1 MYEFSGNLPLNSP
14 TYVEREADEN
24 LYKALISGKFCY
36 VLSPRQT
43 GKSSLKV
50 RTMQRLETEG
60 FDCID
65 IDLNMIGKD
74 ITIDQWYATVID
86 RLATRINPPDF
97 NVTSWCNLY
106 REQSAVYRLRKFIE
120 EKLVP
125 HPNKIVIFVDEI
137 DSVLSNSL
145 KGKLDDF
152 FALIRSCSNQGAS
165 QPEFKRITFV
175 LLGVATI
182 SELIADPKITS
193 FNIGTAIELKR
204 FHLDEARP
212 LLQGLEGRVSNPQA
226 VLQEVLAW
234 TGGQPFLTQ
243 KLCALIT
250 DGMEASG
257 VEQLVK
263 QQIVQ
268 NWESQDNPEHLRTIH
283 ARIVPGGIVHT
294 LSSLQSVDRLLR
306 LYEQILDND
315 EIPADDSYEQQ
326 ELLLSGLVVKQD
338 SKLRVYNPIYRIIF
352 NFQWLKQ
359 QLRAVE
365 TQISNQLQNQRP
377 YQQEITQWLA
387 NNRPDSK
394 LLRGQKLTKA
404 REWYEG
410 KTLSPEDNDFIT
422 ASIQLKERNSQRQLI
437 STIGVS
443 LVGVVLVVGGSY
455 WHIKDVNDQL
465 SSEGERTLFKGIENS
480 NRDKGIEAFKKPNYE
495 EAYRFFEKA
504 RIADRKDPEVEIY
517 FNNAKALKEE
527 KSGNKE
533 KKELVTLAVVLPLDS
548 KDEIAQEILRGVA
561 QAQYKFND
569 KKQGRFLKI
578 LIAKDENDPNKAKE
592 VAKKLVEDQDIMG
605 VIGHNTSKVTE
616 AALLEYQKGKLAII
630 SPTSTSTELT
640 SNNINSLKC
649 CYNANPQAT
658 SELNSILRG
667 YCCTILE
674 NWYKL
679 TNAKPESQ
687 VFFRT
692 VPNDTE
698 TAEKLAIY
706 AKKYTKVGICNNP
719 NSTYSLSLT
728 KAFEGSFAKEG
739 GQVVG
744 DPIDLTY
751 PALDAS
757 GVVATMLNNQA
768 NASVL
773 LPDTESIS
781 VAIEIASA
789 QEKLSQSGT
798 KKLQLLGGDAL
809 YNPQIFD
816 GGEAVEGLVLAVPW
830 FRDQKNSKTFAAQAK
845 ERWEANVSWR
855 TATSYDATQALIKA
869 LPVAQ
874 KPSRDAVLKKLKS
887 INLVPNET
895 SGNPLSFVNGER
907 QGQKPVLVK
916 VFKGSNGLDFKLE
929 NE

>member
-1 MYEFSGNLPLNSP
+1 MYELSGNLPLNSP
-14 TYVEREADEN
+14 TYVEREADES
-24 LYKALISGKFCY
+24 LYKALISGNFCY

-50 RTMQRLETEG
+50 RTIQRLETQG

-145 KGKLDDF
+145 NGKLDDF

-193 FNIGTAIELKR
+193 FNIGTAIELNG
-204 FHLDEARP
+204 FHLEEAEP
-212 LLQGLEGRVSNPQA
+212 LLRELEKKVSNPQA
-226 VLQEVLAW
+226 VLKEVLAW

-243 KLCALIT
+243 KLCKLIT
-250 DGMEASG
+250 NGMEASG
-257 VEQLVK
+257 VEQLV
-263 QQIVQ
+263 QQRIVQ
-268 NWESQDNPEHLRTIH
+268 NWEDQDDTYHLRTIRH
-283 ARIVPGGIVHT
+283 RIINSF
-294 LSSLQSVDRLLR
+294 SSPQSGLLLG
-306 LYEQILDND
+306 LYQQILQNKEIIADASD
-315 EIPADDSYEQQ
+315 EHQ
-326 ELLLSGLVVKQD
+326 ELLLSGLIVKQD
-338 SKLRVYNPIYRIIF
+338 KKLKVYNPIYQLIF
-352 NFQWLKQ
+352 NLKW
-359 QLRAVE
+359 VE
-365 TQISNQLQNQRP
+365 NQLLDRRP

-387 NNRPDSK
+387 NHRPPSK
-394 LLRGQKLTKA
+394 LLRGKKLNEALT
-404 REWYEG
+404 WLEG
-410 KTLSPEDNDFIT
+410 KTLTSQDEEFIN
-422 ASIQLKERNSQRQLI
+422 ASLKWKKEKNRKLW
-437 STIGVS
+437 IGSVIFLLV
-443 LVGVVLVVGGSY
+443 LVGTGGFGY
-455 WHIKDVNDQL
+455 WVWRHIQDVNELL
-465 SSEGERTLFKGIENS
+465 SSEGERTLFKGIENA
-480 NRDKGIEAFKKPNYE
+480 NRDKGIEAFNKPNYE

-533 KKELVTLAVVLPLDS
+533 KKELVTLAVVVPLDS

-569 KKQGRFLKI
+569 KKQNRFLKI
-578 LIAKDENDPNKAKE
+578 LIAKDGNDPKKAEE
-592 VAKKLVEDQDIMG
+592 VAKKLIKNQDIMG

-616 AALLEYQKGKLAII
+616 AALPEYQKGKLAII
-630 SPTSTSTELT
+630 SPTSTSTTLI
-640 SNNINSLKC
+640 S
-649 CYNANPQAT
+649 
-658 SELNSILRG
+658 
-667 YCCTILE
+667 
-674 NWYKL
+674 
-679 TNAKPESQ
+679 AKPESQ

-698 TAEKLAIY
+698 TAKKLASY
-706 AKKYTKVGICNNP
+706 AINNNYKKVGICNNP
-719 NSTYSLSLT
+719 KSTYSGSIT
-728 KAFEGSFAKEG
+728 KAFKDSFEKEG
-739 GQVVG
+739 REVVG

-773 LPDTESIS
+773 LPDTERIS

-809 YNPQIFD
+809 YNPQILE
-816 GGEAVEGLVLAVPW
+816 GGKAVEGLVLAVPW
-830 FRDQKNSKTFAAQAK
+830 FRDQKNSKTFAAEAK
-845 ERWEANVSWR
+845 ERWKGNVSWR

-874 KPSRDAVLKKLKS
+874 KPSRDAVLKNLKS
-887 INLVPNET
+887 INLTANET
-895 SGNPLSFVNGER
+895 SGSPLRFVNGER
-907 QGQKPVLVK
+907 QGQEPVLVK
-916 VFKGSNGLDFKLE
+916 VFRGSNGLDFKLE

>member
-24 LYKALISGKFCY
+24 LYKALISGKFCC

-50 RTMQRLETEG
+50 RTIQRLETEG

-86 RLATRINPPDF
+86 CLATRINPPDF

-193 FNIGTAIELKR
+193 FNIGTAIELKG
-204 FHLDEARP
+204 FHLDEAQP

-226 VLQEVLAW
+226 VLKEVLAW

-257 VEQLVK
+257 VEQLV
-263 QQIVQ
+263 QQRIIE
-268 NWESQDNPEHLRTIH
+268 NWESQDSSEHLRTIR
-283 ARIVPGGIVHT
+283 ARIVRGDSVDK
-294 LSSLQSVDRLLR
+294 LSSLQSVERLLR

-326 ELLLSGLVVKQD
+326 KLLLSGLVVKQD
-338 SKLRVYNPIYRIIF
+338 SKLILYNPIYRIIF
-352 NFQWLKQ
+352 NFPWLKK
-359 QLRAVE
+359 QLRLVE
-365 TQISNQLQNQRP
+365 TQISNQLHNQRP
-377 YQQEITQWLA
+377 YQHEITQWLA
-387 NNRPDSK
+387 NNRPESK
-394 LLRGQKLTKA
+394 LLRGKKLTKA

-422 ASIQLKERNSQRQLI
+422 KSIQLKERKSQRQLI
-437 STIGVS
+437 STMGVS
-443 LVGVVLVVGGSY
+443 LLGVLLVAGGSY
-455 WHIKDVNDQL
+455 LHIKDVNDKL
-465 SSEGERTLFKGIENS
+465 VSEGKRTLFKGIENS
-480 NRDKGIEAFKKPNYE
+480 NRDQGIEAFKKDNYE

-504 RIADRKDPEVEIY
+504 RIADRKDPEIEIY
-517 FNNAKALKEE
+517 FNNAKALKEQ

-533 KKELVTLAVVLPLDS
+533 KKELVTLAVVVPLDS

-569 KKQGRFLKI
+569 KKQNRFLKI
-578 LIAKDENDPNKAKE
+578 LIAKDGNDPNKAKE
-592 VAKKLVEDQDIMG
+592 VAKKLIKNPDIMG

-616 AALLEYQKGKLAII
+616 AALPEYQKGKLAII
-630 SPTSTSTELT
+630 SPTSTSTTLT
-640 SNNINSLKC
+640 S
-649 CYNANPQAT
+649 A
-658 SELNSILRG
+658 E
-667 YCCTILE
+667 
-674 NWYKL
+674 
-679 TNAKPESQ
+679 PESQ

-719 NSTYSLSLT
+719 NSTYSRSLT
-728 KAFEGSFAKEG
+728 DAFTKSFEKEG
-739 GQVVG
+739 RQVVG
-744 DPIDLTY
+744 DTIDLTY

-773 LPDTESIS
+773 LPDTERIS

-809 YNPQIFD
+809 YNPQTLE
-816 GGEAVEGLVLAVPW
+816 GGKAVEGLVLAVPW
-830 FRDQKNSKTFAAQAK
+830 FRDQKNSKTFAAEAK
-845 ERWEANVSWR
+845 ERWEGNVSWR
-855 TATSYDATQALIKA
+855 TASSYDATQALIKA

-874 KPSRDAVLKKLKS
+874 KPSRDAVLTNLKS
-887 INLVPNET
+887 INLAANET
-895 SGNPLSFVNGER
+895 SGNPLRFVNGER

-929 NE
+929 KE

>member
-14 TYVEREADEN
+14 TYVEREADES
-24 LYKALISGKFCY
+24 LYQALRSGKFCC

-50 RTMQRLETEG
+50 RTIQRLETEG

-86 RLATRINPPDF
+86 CLATRINPPDF

-120 EKLVP
+120 EKLIP

-152 FALIRSCSNQGAS
+152 FALIRSCFNQGAS
-165 QPEFKRITFV
+165 QPEFRRITFV

-182 SELIADPKITS
+182 SDLIADPEITS
-193 FNIGTAIELKR
+193 FNIATVIELKG
-204 FHLDEARP
+204 FHLDEARRP
-212 LLQGLEGRVSNPQA
+212 LLPGLEGRVSNPQA

-243 KLCALIT
+243 RLCALIT

-257 VEQLVK
+257 VEELVK

-268 NWESQDNPEHLRTIH
+268 NWESQGSSEHLRNIRD
-283 ARIVPGGIVHT
+283 RIVRGDSVDK
-294 LSSLQSVDRLLR
+294 LSSLQSVERLLR

-326 ELLLSGLVVKQD
+326 KLLLSGLVVKQD

-352 NFQWLKQ
+352 NYQWLKK
-359 QLRAVE
+359 QLKSVE

-377 YQQEITQWLA
+377 YQHEITQWLA

-394 LLRGQKLTKA
+394 LLCGEKLTKA

-410 KTLSPEDNDFIT
+410 KTLSPEDNDFIMK
-422 ASIQLKERNSQRQLI
+422 SIELKERKIQDQLISTIRKSRGQWI

-443 LVGVVLVVGGSY
+443 LVGVVLVVGGSW

-480 NRDKGIEAFKKPNYE
+480 NRDKGIEAFKKHNYE

-504 RIADRKDPEVEIY
+504 TKADRKDPEIEIY

-533 KKELVTLAVVLPLDS
+533 KKELVTLAVVVPLDT

-569 KKQGRFLKI
+569 QKQNRFLKI
-578 LIAKDENDPNKAKE
+578 LIAKDGNDPNKAKE
-592 VAKKLVEDQDIMG
+592 VAKKLIENQDIMG

-616 AALLEYQKGKLAII
+616 AALPEYQKGKLAII
-630 SPTSTSTELT
+630 SPTSTSTTLPTTTLT
-640 SNNINSLKC
+640 S
-649 CYNANPQAT
+649 A
-658 SELNSILRG
+658 E
-667 YCCTILE
+667 
-674 NWYKL
+674 
-679 TNAKPESQ
+679 PESQ

-698 TAEKLAIY
+698 TAEKLASY

-719 NSTYSLSLT
+719 NSTYSRSITDAFT
-728 KAFEGSFAKEG
+728 KSFEKEG
-739 GQVVG
+739 RQVVG
-744 DPIDLTY
+744 EPIDLTY

-773 LPDTESIS
+773 LPDTERIS

-809 YNPQIFD
+809 YNPQILE
-816 GGEAVEGLVLAVPW
+816 GGKAVEGLVLAVPW
-830 FRDQKNSKTFAAQAK
+830 FRDQKNSKTFAAEAK
-845 ERWEANVSWR
+845 ERWEGNVSWR
-855 TATSYDATQALIKA
+855 TASSYDAAQALIKA

-874 KPSRDAVLKKLKS
+874 KPSRDAVLTNLKS
-887 INLVPNET
+887 INLAANET
-895 SGNPLSFVNGER
+895 SGNPLRFVNGER
-907 QGQKPVLVK
+907 KGQKPVLVK

-929 NE
+929 KE

>member
-1 MYEFSGNLPLNSP
+1 MYELSGNLPLNSP
-14 TYVEREADEN
+14 TYVEREADES
-24 LYKALISGKFCY
+24 LYQALRSGNFCY

-50 RTMQRLETEG
+50 RTMQRLETQG

-182 SELIADPKITS
+182 SDLIADPKITS
-193 FNIGTAIELKR
+193 FNIGTAIELNG
-204 FHLDEARP
+204 FHLEEAEP
-212 LLQGLEGRVSNPQA
+212 LLPGLEGKVSNPQA
-226 VLQEVLAW
+226 VLQEVLNW

-243 KLCALIT
+243 KLCDLIVQN
-250 DGMEASG
+250 GIGVSG
-257 VEQLVK
+257 VGGLV
-263 QQIVQ
+263 QQWIVQ
-268 NWESQDNPEHLRTIH
+268 NWEYQDNPQHLKTIRK
-283 ARIVPGGIVHT
+283 RIVPGRYDPDFIVHPI
-294 LSSLQSVDRLLR
+294 SNLQSVHQLLK
-306 LYEQILDND
+306 LYEQILYND

-326 ELLLSGLVVKQD
+326 ELLLSGLVIKSQ
-338 SKLRVYNPIYRIIF
+338 KNLRVYNRIYPLIF
-352 NFQWLKQ
+352 NYKWIK
-359 QLRAVE
+359 
-365 TQISNQLQNQRP
+365 NQLNWVEEQIALVKADQFNQMFSKRP
-377 YQQEITQWLA
+377 YRTKIEEWLT
-387 NNRPDSK
+387 NNRPQSK
-394 LLRGQKLTKA
+394 LLTGKDLKEA
-404 REWYEG
+404 LEWSKD
-410 KTLSPEDNDFIT
+410 KTLTSEDEEFIN
-422 ASIQLKERNSQRQLI
+422 ASLKWEYQKKRKLKFRIFRVILLLL
-437 STIGVS
+437 
-443 LVGVVLVVGGSY
+443 LVGIGRSGYWLW
-455 WHIKDVNDQL
+455 WHIKDVNEPL
-465 SSEGERTLFKGIENS
+465 SEGERTLFKGIENS
-480 NRDKGIEAFKKPNYE
+480 NRDKGIEAFKKNNYE

-504 RIADRKDPEVEIY
+504 RIADRKDPEIEIY
-517 FNNAKALKEE
+517 FNNAKALKEQ
-527 KSGNKE
+527 KAGNKE
-533 KKELVTLAVVLPLDS
+533 KKELVTLAVVVPLDT

-569 KKQGRFLKI
+569 KKQNRFLKI
-578 LIAKDENDPNKAKE
+578 LIAKDGNDTNQAKK
-592 VAKKLVEDQDIMG
+592 VAKKLIANQDIMG

-616 AALLEYQKGKLAII
+616 AVLPQYQTGKLAII
-630 SPTSTSTELT
+630 SPTSTSTTFPSTTLT
-640 SNNINSLKC
+640 S
-649 CYNANPQAT
+649 
-658 SELNSILRG
+658 
-667 YCCTILE
+667 
-674 NWYKL
+674 
-679 TNAKPESQ
+679 AKPESQ

-698 TAEKLAIY
+698 TAKKLASY
-706 AKKYTKVGICNNP
+706 AINNNYKKVGICNNP
-719 NSTYSLSLT
+719 KSTYSGSIT
-728 KAFEGSFAKEG
+728 KAFKDSFEKEDRE
-739 GQVVG
+739 VVG

-798 KKLQLLGGDAL
+798 KKLQLLGADAL
-809 YNPQIFD
+809 YNPQILE
-816 GGEAVEGLVLAVPW
+816 GGKAVEGLVLSVPW
-830 FRDQKNSKTFAAQAK
+830 FRDQKNSKTFAAEAK
-845 ERWEANVSWR
+845 KRWEGNVSWR

-874 KPSRDAVLKKLKS
+874 KPSRDAVLTNLKS
-887 INLVPNET
+887 INLAANET
-895 SGNPLSFVNGER
+895 SGNPLRFVNGER
-907 QGQKPVLVK
+907 KGQEPVLVK

>member
-14 TYVEREADEN
+14 TYVEREADES
-24 LYKALISGKFCY
+24 LYQALISGKFCC

-43 GKSSLKV
+43 GKSSLKL
-50 RTMQRLETEG
+50 RTIQRLETEG

-86 RLATRINPPDF
+86 CLATRINPPNF

-165 QPEFKRITFV
+165 QPEFRRITFV

-182 SELIADPKITS
+182 SDLIADPNITS
-193 FNIGTAIELKR
+193 FNIATVIELKG
-204 FHLDEARP
+204 FHLDEAEP
-212 LLQGLEGRVSNPQA
+212 LLAGLEGRVSNPQA
-226 VLQEVLAW
+226 VLKEVLAW

-243 KLCALIT
+243 RLCALIT

-263 QQIVQ
+263 QQIVE
-268 NWESQDNPEHLRTIH
+268 NWESQGSSEHLRNIRD
-283 ARIVPGGIVHT
+283 RIVPGGIHI
-294 LSSLQSVDRLLR
+294 LSRLQSVERLLR
-306 LYEQILDND
+306 LYEQILYND

-326 ELLLSGLVVKQD
+326 QLLLSGLVINSQRN
-338 SKLRVYNPIYRIIF
+338 LIVYNRIYPLIF
-352 NFQWLKQ
+352 NYKWIRNQVNW
-359 QLRAVE
+359 VE
-365 TQISNQLQNQRP
+365 EQIALVKADEFNRMLSKRP
-377 YQQEITQWLA
+377 YRTKIEEWLT
-387 NNRPDSK
+387 NNRPESK
-394 LLRGQKLTKA
+394 LLAGKDLEEA
-404 REWYEG
+404 IEWG
-410 KTLSPEDNDFIT
+410 KDKTLPSEDEEFINK
-422 ASIQLKERNSQRQLI
+422 SQKRNKQKNRELQLLI
-437 STIGVS
+437 VS
-443 LVGVVLVVGGSY
+443 VISLLVVGGTGGFVY
-455 WHIKDVNDQL
+455 WLGWHIKDVNDKLL
-465 SSEGERTLFKGIENS
+465 SAGERTLFKGIENS
-480 NRDKGIEAFKKPNYE
+480 NRDKGIEAFKKNKYE

-517 FNNAKALKEE
+517 FNNAKALKEQ

-533 KKELVTLAVVLPLDS
+533 KKELVTLAVVVPLDS

-578 LIAKDENDPNKAKE
+578 LIAKDGNDLNTAEE
-592 VAKKLVEDQDIMG
+592 VAKKLIKDQDIMG
-605 VIGHNTSKVTE
+605 VIGHNTSTVTE
-616 AALLEYQKGKLAII
+616 AALPQYEQGELAII
-630 SPTSTSTELT
+630 SPTSTSTTLT
-640 SNNINSLKC
+640 
-649 CYNANPQAT
+649 
-658 SELNSILRG
+658 
-667 YCCTILE
+667 
-674 NWYKL
+674 
-679 TNAKPESQ
+679 AKPESE

-698 TAEKLAIY
+698 TAIKLASY

-719 NSTYSLSLT
+719 NNTYSDSLT
-728 KAFEGSFAKEG
+728 KAFTDSFEKDG
-739 GQVVG
+739 RQVVG
-744 DPIDLTY
+744 EPIDLTY

-781 VAIEIASA
+781 VVIEIARA
-789 QEKLSQSGT
+789 QKKLTQSGN
-798 KKLQLLGGDAL
+798 KKLQLLGADAL
-809 YNPQIFD
+809 YNPQILE

-830 FRDQKNSKTFAAQAK
+830 FRDQKNSKTFAAEAK
-845 ERWEANVSWR
+845 KRWEGDVSWR

-874 KPSRDAVLKKLKS
+874 KPSRDAVLTNLKS
-887 INLVPNET
+887 INLAADET
-895 SGNPLSFVNGER
+895 SGNPLRFANGER
-907 QGQKPVLVK
+907 EGQEPVLVK
-916 VFKGSNGLDFKLE
+916 VVRGSNGLDFKLE

>member
-1 MYEFSGNLPLNSP
+1 MYILSGNLPPNSP
-14 TYVEREADEN
+14 TYVERDADEN
-24 LYKALISGKFCY
+24 LYQALEDGQFCY

-50 RTMQRLETEG
+50 RTMQRLPAEK
-60 FDCID
+60 FDCIN
-65 IDLNMIGKD
+65 IDLNNIGTD
-74 ITIDQWYATVID
+74 ITIEQWYAGVID
-86 RLATRINPPDF
+86 CLAKGINLPDF
-97 NVTSWCNLY
+97 NSKTWCNLHS
-106 REQSAVYRLRKFIE
+106 QLSPVNRLSKFIE

-125 HPNKIVIFVDEI
+125 HSKNIVIFVDEI
-137 DSVLSNSL
+137 DSVLSDSL

-152 FALIRSCSNQGAS
+152 FALIRSCYNNQRAS
-165 QPEFKRITFV
+165 QSEFQRITFV
-175 LLGVATI
+175 LLGVATP
-182 SELIADPKITS
+182 SDLIADPNLTP
-193 FNIGTAIELKR
+193 FNIGTAIELKG
-204 FHLDEARP
+204 FHRDEARP

-226 VLQEVLAW
+226 VLQEVLNW

-243 KLCALIT
+243 KLCALIVKN
-250 DGMEASG
+250 GIGVSG
-257 VEQLVK
+257 VGGLV
-263 QQIVQ
+263 QQWIVQ
-268 NWESQDNPEHLRTIH
+268 NWEYQDNPQHLKTIRK
-283 ARIVPGGIVHT
+283 RIVPDPSVHT
-294 LSSLQSVDRLLR
+294 LSRLQSVDRLLR

-326 ELLLSGLVVKQD
+326 KLLLSGLVVKQD
-338 SKLRVYNPIYRIIF
+338 SELRVYNPIYRSIF

-359 QLRAVE
+359 QLRSVE

-377 YQQEITQWLA
+377 YQHEITQWLA

-404 REWYEG
+404 REWSEG

-422 ASIQLKERNSQRQLI
+422 KSIQFQERMSQHQLRA
-437 STIGVS
+437 TIGVS
-443 LVGVVLVVGGSY
+443 LVGVVLVVGGSC
-455 WHIKDVNDQL
+455 WHIKDVNDKLL
-465 SSEGERTLFKGIENS
+465 SAGERTLFKGIENA
-480 NRDKGIEAFKKPNYE
+480 NRDKGIEAFKKNNYE
-495 EAYRFFEKA
+495 EAYSFFDKA
-504 RIADRKDPEVEIY
+504 TKADRKDPEVEIY
-517 FNNAKALKEE
+517 FNNAKALKEQ

-533 KKELVTLAVVLPLDS
+533 KKELVTLAVVVPLDT

-592 VAKKLVEDQDIMG
+592 VAKKLRKNEDIMG
-605 VIGHNTSKVTE
+605 VIGHNTSTVTE
-616 AALLEYQKGKLAII
+616 AALPEYKQGNLAII
-630 SPTSTSTELT
+630 SPTSTSTTLT
-640 SNNINSLKC
+640 
-649 CYNANPQAT
+649 
-658 SELNSILRG
+658 
-667 YCCTILE
+667 
-674 NWYKL
+674 
-679 TNAKPESQ
+679 AKPESE

-698 TAEKLAIY
+698 TAKKLAIY
-706 AKKYTKVGICNNP
+706 AKKYTKVAICNNP
-719 NSTYSLSLT
+719 NNTYSDSLT
-728 KAFEGSFAKEG
+728 KAFEDSFQTKDT
-739 GQVVG
+739 QVVG
-744 DPIDLTY
+744 EPIDLTY

-773 LPDTESIS
+773 LPDTERIS

-809 YNPQIFD
+809 YNPQILE
-816 GGEAVEGLVLAVPW
+816 GGKAVEGLVLAVPW
-830 FRDQKNSKTFAAQAK
+830 FRDQKNSKTFAAEAK

-855 TATSYDATQALIKA
+855 TATSYDATQALINA

-874 KPSRDAVLKKLKS
+874 KPSRAAVLTNLKS
-887 INLVPNET
+887 INLAANKT
-895 SGNPLSFVNGER
+895 SGNPLRFVNGER
-907 QGQKPVLVK
+907 EGQKPVLVK

-929 NE
+929 KE

>member
-283 ARIVPGGIVHT
+283 ARIVPGGIGHT
-294 LSSLQSVDRLLR
+294 LSRLQSVDRLLR

-338 SKLRVYNPIYRIIF
+338 SKLRIYNPIYRIIF
-352 NFQWLKQ
+352 NSQWLKQ
-359 QLRAVE
+359 QLRSVE

-377 YQQEITQWLA
+377 YQHEITQWLA

-404 REWYEG
+404 REWCEG
-410 KTLSPEDNDFIT
+410 KTLSPEDNDFIMK
-422 ASIQLKERNSQRQLI
+422 SIELKEQKIEDQFISKIRERQGHLI
-437 STIGVS
+437 STICIS

-480 NRDKGIEAFKKPNYE
+480 NRDKGIEAFQKPNYE

-569 KKQGRFLKI
+569 KKQNRFLKI
-578 LIAKDENDPNKAKE
+578 LIAKDGNDPNKAKE
-592 VAKKLVEDQDIMG
+592 VAKKLIENPDIMG

-616 AALLEYQKGKLAII
+616 AALPEYQKGKLAII
-630 SPTSTSTELT
+630 SPTSTSTTLT
-640 SNNINSLKC
+640 S
-649 CYNANPQAT
+649 
-658 SELNSILRG
+658 
-667 YCCTILE
+667 
-674 NWYKL
+674 
-679 TNAKPESQ
+679 AKPESQ

-692 VPNDTE
+692 VPNDKE
-698 TAEKLAIY
+698 TAKKLASY
-706 AKKYTKVGICNNP
+706 AINNKYKKVGICNNP
-719 NSTYSLSLT
+719 NSTYSRSLT
-728 KAFEGSFAKEG
+728 KAFEDSFEKEG
-739 GQVVG
+739 RQVVG
-744 DPIDLTY
+744 EPIDLTY

-773 LPDTESIS
+773 LPDTERIS

-809 YNPQIFD
+809 YNPQILE
-816 GGEAVEGLVLAVPW
+816 GGKAVEGLVLAVPW

-845 ERWEANVSWR
+845 ERWEGNVSWR
-855 TATSYDATQALIKA
+855 TASSYDATQALIKA

-874 KPSRDAVLKKLKS
+874 KPSRDAVLTNLKS
-887 INLVPNET
+887 INLAANET
-895 SGNPLSFVNGER
+895 SGTPLRFVNGER
-907 QGQKPVLVK
+907 KGQEPVLVK

-929 NE
+929 KE

>member
-86 RLATRINPPDF
+86 CLATRINPPDF

-283 ARIVPGGIVHT
+283 ARIVPGGIGHI
-294 LSSLQSVDRLLR
+294 LSRLQSVDRLLR

-338 SKLRVYNPIYRIIF
+338 SKLRIYNPIYRIIF

-359 QLRAVE
+359 QLRSVE
-365 TQISNQLQNQRP
+365 SQISNQLQNQRP
-377 YQQEITQWLA
+377 YQHEITQWLA
-387 NNRPDSK
+387 NNRPESK

-410 KTLSPEDNDFIT
+410 KTLSPEDNDFIMK
-422 ASIQLKERNSQRQLI
+422 SIELKEREIQGQLI
-437 STIGVS
+437 STIRQSQGHLISTICVS
-443 LVGVVLVVGGSY
+443 LVGLVLVVGGSN
-455 WHIKDVNDQL
+455 WHIKDVNDKL
-465 SSEGERTLFKGIENS
+465 SSGGERTLFKGIENS
-480 NRDKGIEAFKKPNYE
+480 NRDKGIEAFKKHKYE
-495 EAYRFFEKA
+495 EAYRFFKKA

-517 FNNAKALKEE
+517 FNNAKALKEQ

-533 KKELVTLAVVLPLDS
+533 KKELVTLAVVVPLDS

-569 KKQGRFLKI
+569 KKQNRFLKI
-578 LIAKDENDPNKAKE
+578 LIAKDGNDPKKAEE
-592 VAKKLVEDQDIMG
+592 VAKKLIKNQDIMG
-605 VIGHNTSKVTE
+605 VIGHNTSTVTE
-616 AALLEYQKGKLAII
+616 AALPQYQTGELAII
-630 SPTSTSTELT
+630 SPTTTSTSPTLT
-640 SNNINSLKC
+640 S
-649 CYNANPQAT
+649 AQ
-658 SELNSILRG
+658 
-667 YCCTILE
+667 
-674 NWYKL
+674 
-679 TNAKPESQ
+679 PESR

-698 TAEKLAIY
+698 TAKKLAIY

-719 NSTYSLSLT
+719 NNTYSDSLT
-728 KAFEGSFAKEG
+728 KAFTDSFEKDG
-739 GQVVG
+739 RQVVG
-744 DPIDLTY
+744 EPIDLTY

-773 LPDTESIS
+773 LPDTETIS

-798 KKLQLLGGDAL
+798 KKLQLLGADAL
-809 YNPQIFD
+809 YNPKIFD

-830 FRDQKNSKTFAAQAK
+830 FRDQKNSKTFAAEAK
-845 ERWEANVSWR
+845 ERWKGNVSWR

-874 KPSRDAVLKKLKS
+874 KPSRDAVLKNLKS
-887 INLVPNET
+887 INLTANET
-895 SGNPLSFVNGER
+895 SGSPLSFVNGER
-907 QGQKPVLVK
+907 EGQKPVLVK